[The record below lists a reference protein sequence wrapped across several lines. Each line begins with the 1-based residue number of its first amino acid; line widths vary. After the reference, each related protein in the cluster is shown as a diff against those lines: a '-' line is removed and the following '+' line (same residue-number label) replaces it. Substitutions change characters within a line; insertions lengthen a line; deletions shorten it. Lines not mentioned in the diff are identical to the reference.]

1 MTKKGII
8 YETLGSTAGMQIVES
23 HVPGEVRLSGVFGV
37 CGIKNGNNRIYEKS
51 NYGKMVGLMQERM
64 KSESILGELEH
75 PNTMNI
81 TLENVSHMIEDIQ
94 MNEDGTVTGT
104 IRLLDTPKGQI
115 AKAIIEG
122 EGLPNNWKP
131 DKLIIEAINFYKSLK
146 STSALLLEDTRAV
159 IDNVRKTL
167 REFSFD
173 DMEDKDRVN
182 AIKSVAST
190 IATIPKL
197 IKDLDEAEKAVTS
210 EMQNT
215 SGKVR
220 GQKEK
225 SLLEDG
231 IL

>member
-1 MTKKGII
+1 M
-8 YETLGSTAGMQIVES
+8 
-23 HVPGEVRLSGVFGV
+23 
-37 CGIKNGNNRIYEKS
+37 IKFMSFFSLYRNI
-51 NYGKMVGLMQERM
+51 KM
-64 KSESILGELEH
+64 
-75 PNTMNI
+75 
-81 TLENVSHMIEDIQ
+81 
-94 MNEDGTVTGT
+94 
-104 IRLLDTPKGQI
+104 RLLKYEGFKVTI
-115 AKAIIEG
+115 APEALALAPFKKLWNRDRSVSKDRAISEISYVYFMVDPRSDYQYLVDEDERSKAIIEG
-122 EGLPNNWKP
+122 EGLPNEWKP
-131 DKLIIEAINFYKSLK
+131 DKLVMEAITFYKSLR

-210 EMQNT
+210 EMQSST
-215 SGKVR
+215 GKIR

>member
-1 MTKKGII
+1 MKLFKYEGYKVVISEEAFALKVFRQIWNRDRSISKDKAII
-8 YETLGSTAGMQIVES
+8 ELGYVYFLADPRSDYQYIVDE
-23 HVPGEVRLSGVFGV
+23 
-37 CGIKNGNNRIYEKS
+37 N
-51 NYGKMVGLMQERM
+51 ER
-64 KSESILGELEH
+64 S
-75 PNTMNI
+75 
-81 TLENVSHMIEDIQ
+81 
-94 MNEDGTVTGT
+94 
-104 IRLLDTPKGQI
+104 
-115 AKAIIEG
+115 KAIIEG

-131 DKLIIEAINFYKSLK
+131 DKLIIEAITFYKSLK

-167 REFSFD
+167 REFSFEG
-173 DMEDKDRVN
+173 MEDKDRVN

-210 EMQNT
+210 EMQNAT
-215 SGKVR
+215 GKVR

-231 IL
+231 ISW